1 MYSPGAEEGA
11 WFADR
16 CRGPGAQEQR
26 DFWGQGAVAGGRPP
40 RVGADSAGPLA
51 PGSMAALDLRKV
63 KCTFSTEE

>member
-51 PGSMAALDLRKV
+51 PGSMAA
-63 KCTFSTEE
+63 T